1 MQSPVS
7 RIGYLTLIVFAVA
20 WAFYILRGP
29 NGVPGWLQKR
39 QRIQQLEE
47 RNREMARQLELRR
60 DGIRT
65 LEDYVPAQEL
75 EIRKRLKLVKPDEKI
90 YVIGQ

>member
-7 RIGYLTLIVFAVA
+7 RIGYLALIVFAVA

-39 QRIQQLEE
+39 QRIQQLED

-60 DGIRT
+60 EGIKT